1 MAGSRFIL
9 AVAAAIVLGG
19 CSGVRQNLNGW
30 FGKPPPDATAASS
43 RQGQTF
49 YAAVAGM
56 TVHAEASMSSDVVGR
71 LALHEKVTRS
81 RLEHG
86 YAYVTAD
93 ASGIEGWVDN
103 AQLLWRLPAAN
114 SAQPGENQ
122 AQSMDNEAPGA
133 GTTDG
138 ALGSEPT
145 PVALPAPT
153 STPALQSAPLASPTT
168 PLASPLAPA
177 PSQATSP
184 AARDT
189 PPAAQGVPAA
199 TREAPRAVPQA
210 RPSPAPSVIDPF

>member
-1 MAGSRFIL
+1 MYYAGVEGLKVYSET
-9 AVAAAIVLGG
+9 
-19 CSGVRQNLNGW
+19 S
-30 FGKPPPDATAASS
+30 ASS
-43 RQGQTF
+43 K
-49 YAAVAGM
+49 
-56 TVHAEASMSSDVVGR
+56 VVGT
-71 LALHEKVTRS
+71 LSLHEKVVRTN
-81 RLEHG
+81 LERG
-86 YAYVTAD
+86 YAFVESTERD
-93 ASGIEGWVDN
+93 LKGWVDN

-153 STPALQSAPLASPTT
+153 STPELQSAPLASPTT

-199 TREAPRAVPQA
+199 TREAPSAVPPA